1 MKYTTYLLI
10 GIFGMV
16 SCRDSSERSTK
27 SSSTSFKS
35 QVEITSAVNTN
46 NEVSVEEWLQSGG
59 DPNAGGISDGI
70 NPVHMA
76 ASMHRVA
83 LLKLFATTSKV
94 AWNQADKKGY
104 TPLHYA
110 ASSWRCQSLNDDK
123 AKTIMLL
130 LNSGADP
137 NIADNEGNTAADLAS
152 SVTSDPIA
160 VELLTGK
167 IEVSADQPATAPE
180 SKPLRSEKPQPEAE
194 GRSR

>member
-1 MKYTTYLLI
+1 M
-10 GIFGMV
+10 GILGAA
-16 SCRDSSERSTK
+16 SCRDSSERSRD
-27 SSSTSFKS
+27 STFSLFKS
-35 QVEITSAVNTN
+35 QVDITNAVNTN
-46 NEVSVEEWLQSGG
+46 NEAAAKEWLSSGG

-110 ASSWRCQSLNDDK
+110 ASNWRCQSRNDDK

-130 LNSGADP
+130 LSWGADP
-137 NIADNEGNTAADLAS
+137 KITDNEGNTAADLAS
-152 SVTSDPIA
+152 SIASDPIA

-167 IEVSADQPATAPE
+167 IEQVGGCDG
-180 SKPLRSEKPQPEAE
+180 EKP
-194 GRSR
+194 RS

>member
-1 MKYTTYLLI
+1 M
-10 GIFGMV
+10 GILGAV
-16 SCRDSSERSTK
+16 SCRDSSNRSTK
-27 SSSTSFKS
+27 SSVTSFKS
-35 QVEITSAVNTN
+35 QVDITNAVNRN
-46 NEVSVEEWLQSGG
+46 NEASAKEWLSSGG

-76 ASMHRVA
+76 ASMHRVE

-94 AWNQADKKGY
+94 AWNQADKMGY

-110 ASSWRCQSLNDDK
+110 ASNWRCQSRNDNK

-130 LNSGADP
+130 LSLGADP
-137 NIADNEGNTAADLAS
+137 KIADNEGNTAADLAS

-167 IEVSADQPATAPE
+167 IEQAVPPND
-180 SKPLRSEKPQPEAE
+180 R
-194 GRSR
+194 